1 MRDPWE
7 PDIPAQPDQTDLDQM
22 TTKSE
27 TLVKLADSQQMPE
40 KAVFPKQQTSRQ
52 ITPAPHEQK
61 YPQEALGLLQFNRTN
76 YIRGIIWAEILG
88 KPKAKRSRNQL

>member
-7 PDIPAQPDQTDLDQM
+7 PDIPAQPDQTDLPQV
-22 TTKSE
+22 TAEPE
-27 TLVKLADSQQMPE
+27 TLVKLADSQQTPE
-40 KAVFPKQQTSRQ
+40 KAVFQKQQTSRQ

-61 YPQEALGLLQFNRTN
+61 YPLEALGLLRFNRAN
-76 YIRGIIWAEILG
+76 YIQGIIWAEILG